1 MCGILG
7 LVHAQPPTP
16 HEAKYA
22 MAKIARRGPDHMDSH
37 QIDDDAWFAHSRL
50 SIIDLSYSGHQ
61 PFQFDH
67 LVITFNGVIYNYKKL
82 QKILARKGYDFT
94 SSSDT

>member
-16 HEAKYA
+16 SQAKYA
-22 MAKIARRGPDHMDSH
+22 IAKIARRGPDHMDSH

-50 SIIDLSYSGHQ
+50 SIIDLSSWSSIDRDLYDINNCLESIINS
-61 PFQFDH
+61 
-67 LVITFNGVIYNYKKL
+67 LYNLYNDNRRPYL
-82 QKILARKGYDFT
+82 YACSERNY
-94 SSSDT
+94 